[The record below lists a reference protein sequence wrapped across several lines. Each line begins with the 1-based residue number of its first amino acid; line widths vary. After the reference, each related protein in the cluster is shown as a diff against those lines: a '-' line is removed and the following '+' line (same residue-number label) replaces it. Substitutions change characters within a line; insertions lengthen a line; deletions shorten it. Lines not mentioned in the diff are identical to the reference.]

1 MGDPLYDQDF
11 YLWTQDQARRLRA
24 LDGDNRLDTQ
34 HLAEE
39 VADLGRSE
47 LNKVVSHLRQAF
59 VHILKAAAVDDPQ
72 LVSGWTAEVLNHLD
86 EAQDSFTPGMRQQID
101 LARAWQKAERQAQA
115 KLDAHGEAGLPAW
128 IACPFTLDELFD
140 PAFDLDAAVG
150 RVRTALQADAPGA

>member
-1 MGDPLYDQDF
+1 
-11 YLWTQDQARRLRA
+11 
-24 LDGDNRLDTQ
+24 
-34 HLAEE
+34 
-39 VADLGRSE
+39 
-47 LNKVVSHLRQAF
+47 
-59 VHILKAAAVDDPQ
+59 

-115 KLDAHGEAGLPAW
+115 KLAAHGEAGLPAW

-140 PAFDLDAAVG
+140 PAFDLDAAAG